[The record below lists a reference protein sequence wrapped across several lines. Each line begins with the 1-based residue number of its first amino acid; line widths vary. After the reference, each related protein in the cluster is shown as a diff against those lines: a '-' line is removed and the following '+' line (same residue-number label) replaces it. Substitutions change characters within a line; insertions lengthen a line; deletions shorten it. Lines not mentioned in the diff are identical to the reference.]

1 MKKSLGILLAIGLG
15 APLAMAQNQAPSQ
28 PMTVPPG
35 TPAQSDLGMPPQPGI
50 TSPSTSGGSG
60 SSGAAESSGAP
71 SGASSESG
79 TAPVNHNNGTDL
91 SSGGS
96 AQMQSEAG
104 AELQPAPPLAEHLQ
118 PVVQGDVTYVCGGV
132 GSDEA
137 SYMKREAKNYDL
149 MLTFA
154 AKSGAYLAD
163 VNVEIKDPKGNSV
176 LQASC
181 DSPMMLI
188 DLPRRGNYKV
198 HADAAGYTLD
208 RTVRV
213 AAAKRKGQ
221 HLASA
226 VLVWPQQVAEA
237 QGSAATSTGSSGNR
251 GKGAGESGAGSNNS
265 NKNGNDS
272 AR

>member
-1 MKKSLGILLAIGLG
+1 MKKSLGILLALGLG
-15 APLAMAQNQAPSQ
+15 APLAMAQNQPPSQ

-35 TPAQSDLGMPPQPGI
+35 TPAQSDLGMPPQPSI
-50 TSPSTSGGSG
+50 TSPSTSGTSG
-60 SSGAAESSGAP
+60 SARTTEESSGSTSAP

-79 TAPVNHNNGTDL
+79 STPVNHNDSTDL

-96 AQMQSEAG
+96 SQMQSEAG
-104 AELQPAPPLAEHLQ
+104 AELQPAPPLADRLQ

-132 GSDEA
+132 GAEEA
-137 SYMKREAKNYDL
+137 SSMKRQAKNYDL

-163 VNVEIKDPKGNSV
+163 VNVDIKDPKGNSV

-181 DSPMMLI
+181 DAPMMLI
-188 DLPRRGNYKV
+188 DLPHSGNYKV
-198 HADAAGYTLD
+198 HADAAGYKLD

-221 HLASA
+221 HVASA

-237 QGSAATSTGSSGNR
+237 QGTAATSTGSSGN
-251 GKGAGESGAGSNNS
+251 AGESAGGRGTGST
-265 NKNGNDS
+265 DS
-272 AR
+272 KR